1 MSGRPALHG
10 REMNPRPP
18 DDSAESLQ
26 RLREQLIL
34 AQVKI
39 MELEDE
45 GAAGAA
51 RLAEIEAL
59 LAAAQT
65 LADQKADALAHLE
78 GVHAELEA
86 QAAHLRHIQHV
97 TNEALNE
104 TRTRLGA
111 AEGRLREA
119 DARLAG
125 LEEQRRQLEQAR
137 AGLEARIAR
146 LEESGRQLEERGRQL
161 ERELGEARDTAAAR
175 AQRIDRL
182 DGELRAM
189 KASRSWRWTKIVR
202 AIERWLSRRRPS

>member
-1 MSGRPALHG
+1 
-10 REMNPRPP
+10 MNPRPP
-18 DDSAESLQ
+18 DDAPALPDGRVQ

-39 MELEDE
+39 MELEDD

-59 LAAAQT
+59 LAAAQA

-78 GVHAELEA
+78 GVHAELEG
-86 QAAHLRHIQHV
+86 QAGHLRHVQHV

-104 TRTRLGA
+104 TRNRLAA
-111 AEGRLREA
+111 AEARRQEA
-119 DARLAG
+119 DARIAG
-125 LEEQRRQLEQAR
+125 LEDQRRQLEQVR
-137 AGLEARIAR
+137 VDLEARIAR
-146 LEESGRQLEERGRQL
+146 AEESGHRLEERGRQL
-161 ERELGEARDTAAAR
+161 ERELGEARSTAAAR
-175 AQRIDRL
+175 AQRIDQL

-202 AIERWLSRRRPS
+202 AVERWFSRRRPS

>member
-1 MSGRPALHG
+1 MSRGPALHG

-39 MELEDE
+39 MELEDD
-45 GAAGAA
+45 GAAGAG
-51 RLAEIEAL
+51 RLAEVEAL
-59 LAAAQT
+59 LAAAQN

-86 QAAHLRHIQHV
+86 QAQHLRHVQHV

-104 TRTRLGA
+104 TRARLGA
-111 AEGRLREA
+111 AEARLRQAEA
-119 DARLAG
+119 QIAG
-125 LEEQRRQLEQAR
+125 LEGQRQQLEQTR
-137 AGLEARIAR
+137 AQLEARIAR
-146 LEESGRQLEERGRQL
+146 LEEAGRQLEERGRQL
-161 ERELGEARDTAAAR
+161 ERELAEARTTAAAR
-175 AQRIDRL
+175 AQRIEQL

-189 KASRSWRWTKIVR
+189 KASRSWRWTRVVR
-202 AIERWLSRRRPS
+202 AVERWLARRRSS